1 MVSLVKG
8 RPERCGIRRWLCGAC
23 HIFPV
28 RCFSGSVF
36 LSLTVSLP
44 CFVSLSVFLPVSFSI
59 WMSLSQS
66 LSLVLPLIT
75 PSFLLC
81 ALVMPSYWHA
91 CVLSHISSIRL
102 CATSWTVARQA
113 PLSVEF
119 SRQEY
124 WSGLPFL
131 SPGDLPDPGIEPV
144 SLTSPAL
151 AGGFFTTSTTWE
163 ALKLPQSATFSHS
176 HGCCMT
182 CLSSSQEHWY
192 LCALPRF
199 LPAFLS
205 FRSQFKCHLILWR
218 A

>member
-1 MVSLVKG
+1 MRIIFHACLPAPVWNLLKG
-8 RPERCGIRRWLCGAC
+8 MDN
-23 HIFPV
+23 
-28 RCFSGSVF
+28 
-36 LSLTVSLP
+36 
-44 CFVSLSVFLPVSFSI
+44 VSF
-59 WMSLSQS
+59 MSLSSESSTGLGRWSVNGMPNCFSCVWLFATPWTLAHQ
-66 LSLVLPLIT
+66 PL
-75 PSFLLC
+75 
-81 ALVMPSYWHA
+81 
-91 CVLSHISSIRL
+91 
-102 CATSWTVARQA
+102 
-113 PLSVEF
+113 LSVGF
-119 SRQEY
+119 YRQEY
-124 WSGLPFL
+124 WSGLLFP
-131 SPGDLPDPGIEPV
+131 SGDLLHTGIEPT
-144 SLTSPAL
+144 SLKSPAL